1 MHFDTGGGVDGDG
14 DHDDEVCKDTL
25 NGGACM
31 LKMVAMMVMMVL
43 VVVTMRMKMTMA
55 IVMVPAMMVMMTMQ
69 MMMLLM
75 MMTTKLLAS
84 VRQHLQ
90 TADVQHRRYVVLRNR
105 LTSAN
110 KLKL

>member
-14 DHDDEVCKDTL
+14 DHDDEVCKDPF

-55 IVMVPAMMVMMTMQ
+55 IVMVPAMMVMMTIQ

-75 MMTTKLLAS
+75 MMTTTKLLAS

-90 TADVQHRRYVVLRNR
+90 TADVQHRQEISSSY
-105 LTSAN
+105 SAPSQC
-110 KLKL
+110 